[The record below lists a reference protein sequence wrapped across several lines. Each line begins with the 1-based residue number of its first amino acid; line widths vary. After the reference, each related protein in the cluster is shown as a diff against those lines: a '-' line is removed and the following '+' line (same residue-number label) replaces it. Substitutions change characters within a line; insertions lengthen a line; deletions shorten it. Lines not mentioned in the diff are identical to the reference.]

1 MFHLP
6 YDRTPPTLP
15 PLQFKDWKCW
25 AISTVVLGAFV
36 PEVPLSFPHVSHRR
50 ILRSSYCPKVLRS
63 SAPLRHS
70 SDPSSRCIYPQAFRK
85 GITVHIVVLNGKTL
99 QNLLSLCL
107 SMAKPGLYSIPRS
120 SPLVLIA
127 QSQLPIYLSVPR
139 PSIDYEVRSVGGL
152 CQDVLTSLLASGPNR
167 DHLPES
173 RSLAVHM

>member
-1 MFHLP
+1 MPLP

-15 PLQFKDWKCW
+15 RYNLKIGRVGQSQQSFWAPLR
-25 AISTVVLGAFV
+25 L
-36 PEVPLSFPHVSHRR
+36 EVPLSFPHVSNRR
-50 ILRSSYCPKVLRS
+50 TLRSSYCPKVLRS
-63 SAPLRHS
+63 SAQLRHS

-85 GITVHIVVLNGKTL
+85 VITVYIVVLDGKTL
-99 QNLLSLCL
+99 QNLLSLRL
-107 SMAKPGLYSIPRS
+107 SMAKPRLYSIPRS

-127 QSQLPIYLSVPR
+127 QSQLPVYLSVPR

-152 CQDVLTSLLASGPNR
+152 CQDVLTSLLVSGPYR